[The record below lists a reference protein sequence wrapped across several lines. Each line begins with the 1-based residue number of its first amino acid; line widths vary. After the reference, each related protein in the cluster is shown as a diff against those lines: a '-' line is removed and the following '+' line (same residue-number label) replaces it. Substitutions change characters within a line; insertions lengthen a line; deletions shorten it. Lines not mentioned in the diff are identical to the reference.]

1 MSAENYA
8 TVDDVTALWR
18 TLTTEE
24 KSRVSTLIPIISAC
38 LREEA
43 MKIGKNLD
51 TMISLDDNLSSIAKS
66 VTVDVVARILRENT
80 QTEPMSQESRSA
92 LGYSWSGTY
101 AIPGGGIT
109 NAIMKNDLN
118 RLGLRRQ
125 RYGVLEVYDVGSD

>member
-1 MSAENYA
+1 
-8 TVDDVTALWR
+8 
-18 TLTTEE
+18 
-24 KSRVSTLIPIISAC
+24 
-38 LREEA
+38 
-43 MKIGKNLD
+43 
-51 TMISLDDNLSSIAKS
+51 MISLDDNLSSIAKS

>member
-1 MSAENYA
+1 MSAANYA

-24 KSRVSTLIPIISAC
+24 ESRVSTLIPIISAC

>member
-24 KSRVSTLIPIISAC
+24 ESRVSTLIPIISAC

-80 QTEPMSQESRSA
+80 QTVPMSQESRSA

>member
-24 KSRVSTLIPIISAC
+24 ESRVSTLIPIISAC

>member
-8 TVDDVTALWR
+8 TVDDVKALWR

-24 KSRVSTLIPIISAC
+24 ESRVSTLIPIISAC

>member
-18 TLTTEE
+18 TLTKEE
-24 KSRVSTLIPIISAC
+24 ESRVSTLIPIISAC